1 MMPNNIKPVGSAE
14 RHIILDVLRGIA
26 LFGICLANYPEFSLY
41 TFQPKEVIEAMPT
54 AETDH
59 IIKFLQYVF
68 IDGKFYT
75 LFSLLFGIGFSIIL
89 SNADKK
95 GGNGMKIFYRRMTI
109 LLCIGL
115 FHLLFLWAGDILIL
129 YAVAGLLLPLFRN
142 VSDKKLI
149 LYSVLLLLLPIVID
163 GFVMLFSL
171 NLSAPV
177 ISAIQYFHNKA
188 GITEE
193 NFPVW
198 LVEGE
203 SYMDILKFNLAGAFI
218 RMQEFIDGNRI
229 FKVLGLFLLGLYI
242 GRKRIYANLYE
253 NKKLLEQVMLYG
265 LSIGLPTS
273 ILYAWE
279 ATNGYPFGLVG
290 HSLIYAVSVVP
301 LSLAYASIIC
311 LWYLKNKER
320 KIFNVLSAPG
330 RMALTNYIMQS
341 VFGIIIFYGI
351 GLKLGT
357 KTGLVYVELIAI
369 GVFLFQVLYS
379 YFWLRNFRFGL
390 LEWCWRMLTY
400 GKPLKLV
407 KQEKRSEPIN
417 EKH

>member
-1 MMPNNIKPVGSAE
+1 MTPNNIAPVRSSE
-14 RHIILDVLRGIA
+14 RHAILDVLRGIA

-41 TFQPKEVIEAMPT
+41 TFQTKEVGEAMPT
-54 AETDH
+54 ASIDH
-59 IIKFLQYVF
+59 IIRFLQYLF

-75 LFSLLFGIGFSIIL
+75 LFSLLFGIGFSIII
-89 SNADKK
+89 SNAMKK
-95 GGNGMKIFYRRMTI
+95 GGNGMKIFYRRTTI
-109 LLCIGL
+109 LIFIGL
-115 FHLLFLWAGDILIL
+115 FHLIFLWAGDILIL
-129 YAVAGLLLPLFRN
+129 YAVVGLFLPLFRN

-149 LYSVLLLLLPIVID
+149 LFSVLLLFFPILID
-163 GFVMLFSL
+163 GFITFFNL

-177 ISAIQYFHNKA
+177 ISATQYFHNKA

-198 LVEGE
+198 LVEGK

-242 GRKRIYANLYE
+242 GRNRIYANLND
-253 NKKLLEQVMLYG
+253 NKKLLKQVIQYGLLIG
-265 LSIGLPTS
+265 LSIS

-279 ATNGYPFGLVG
+279 STSGHPFGLVG
-290 HSLIYAVSVVP
+290 HSIIYAISVVP

-320 KIFNVLSAPG
+320 KLFNVLAAPG

-351 GLKLGT
+351 GFELGA
-357 KTGLVYVELIAI
+357 KIGLVYVELIAM
-369 GVFLFQVLYS
+369 GVFLFQVFYS
-379 YFWLRNFRFGL
+379 YFWLRYFQFGL

-400 GKPLKLV
+400 GKRLKLT
-407 KQEKRSEPIN
+407 KQTKQG
-417 EKH
+417 